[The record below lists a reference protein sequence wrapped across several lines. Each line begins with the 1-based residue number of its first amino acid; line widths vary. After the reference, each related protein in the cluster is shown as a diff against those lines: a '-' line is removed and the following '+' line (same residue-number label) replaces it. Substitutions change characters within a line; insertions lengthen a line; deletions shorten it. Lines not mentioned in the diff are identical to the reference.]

1 MPESFETSAV
11 VFATPKRIYE
21 AWLDSEEHTHMTGG
35 AADVSGE
42 VGASFTAWDGYIT
55 GVNLELEPFHRIV
68 QSWRTSEFPAGA
80 PDSRLEIELDR
91 TRDQLAGITVIIKH
105 SDVPDGQGDSLKRGW
120 SESYFEPMKRYFA
133 QGNNRY
139 MRPQPQRARS
149 GSEAADG

>member
-1 MPESFETSAV
+1 MPESFETSDV

-21 AWLDSEEHTHMTGG
+21 AWLDSEEHTSMTGG
-35 AADVSGE
+35 AADVSDE
-42 VGASFTAWDGYIT
+42 RDASFSAWDGYIA

-68 QSWRTSEFPAGA
+68 QSWRTTEFPEGA

-105 SDVPDGQGDSLKRGW
+105 TDVPDGQGDSLRRGW

-139 MRPQPQRARS
+139 MRP
-149 GSEAADG
+149 AADG